1 MSDRVFE
8 IPESLK
14 TRESMIRFQQ
24 EYCMMPEINAED
36 KQYDEY
42 VKLYGA
48 GEVNARLKHNL
59 QNFTYLEKNYFVFD
73 FMDIPS
79 SLVKKIDFI
88 SENVLEVTFN
98 ETVEFCVEKYFRT
111 NFDVLKDKK
120 LILRYINKKGEV
132 IRNDE
137 YTVVNLVSIKKE
149 SLDIN
154 EYGRLKI
161 KVVLECK
168 NHDISTCKK

>member
-1 MSDRVFE
+1 ME
-8 IPESLK
+8 I
-14 TRESMIRFQQ
+14 
-24 EYCMMPEINAED
+24 
-36 KQYDEY
+36 
-42 VKLYGA
+42 
-48 GEVNARLKHNL
+48 
-59 QNFTYLEKNYFVFD
+59 
-73 FMDIPS
+73 
-79 SLVKKIDFI
+79 
-88 SENVLEVTFN
+88 TFN
-98 ETVEFCVEKYFRT
+98 ETAEFCVEKYFRT

-154 EYGRLKI
+154 DDGKLKI

-168 NHDISTCKK
+168 NYDISTCKE